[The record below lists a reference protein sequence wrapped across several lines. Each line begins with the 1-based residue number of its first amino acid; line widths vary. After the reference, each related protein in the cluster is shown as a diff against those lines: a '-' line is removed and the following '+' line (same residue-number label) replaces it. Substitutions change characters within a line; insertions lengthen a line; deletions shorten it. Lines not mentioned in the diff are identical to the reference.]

1 MDFLTGTA
9 IQQAV
14 QAIMSRPGDVMAAVS
29 YWGKHGEKRTGLKSK
44 ENPHRARIICDLDDV
59 ACNPFAIAGLRI
71 RQIRVKTLPGLHAKV
86 WISGD
91 DVIVGSA
98 NASGAALPRK
108 PNDSKANVE
117 AAFEIHDRE
126 RAQVVREWFN
136 ARWDDA
142 DEISNT
148 HLERAKRRWQ
158 DAQAGKRQTS
168 RAPRSK
174 AGERADVGWQKL
186 KKWLIKRA
194 AKVAL
199 ELNREGDFD
208 RDFILTVLRHCKQNG
223 EWRDGY
229 ARYIGGD
236 VDDQDNAWKRNIN
249 PMLGKRIRKAVGAE
263 RILTAGGHPRRK
275 SVRGPDIV
283 GQYTLLEIPSDENSA
298 PS

>member
-9 IQQAV
+9 IQRAV

-59 ACNPFAIAGLRI
+59 ACNPFAIADLRK

-108 PNDSKANVE
+108 PNDRKANVE
-117 AAFEIHDRE
+117 AAFEVRSRE
-126 RAQVVREWFN
+126 RAQQVKEWFQ
-136 ARWDDA
+136 ARWKDA
-142 DEISNT
+142 REISAT
-148 HLERAKRRWQ
+148 DLECAKRRWK
-158 DAQAGKRQTS
+158 DAQAGKRHTS
-168 RAPRSK
+168 PAPRSK
-174 AGERADVGWQKL
+174 TGRRADVGWRRL

-194 AKVAL
+194 ARTAV
-199 ELNREGDFD
+199 ELNEEGGFD
-208 RDFILTVLRHCKQNG
+208 PDFILNVLRRCKQND

-229 ARYIGGD
+229 ARFVGGE
-236 VDDQDNAWKRNIN
+236 VDDPNNAWKKNIN
-249 PMLGKRIRKAVGAE
+249 PVLGKRIRKAVGAE
-263 RILTAGGHPRRK
+263 RVLTPGGNPRRK
-275 SVRGPDIV
+275 SVRGPDII
-283 GQYTLLEIPSDENSA
+283 GQYTLLEVTNDGTSVPS
-298 PS
+298 